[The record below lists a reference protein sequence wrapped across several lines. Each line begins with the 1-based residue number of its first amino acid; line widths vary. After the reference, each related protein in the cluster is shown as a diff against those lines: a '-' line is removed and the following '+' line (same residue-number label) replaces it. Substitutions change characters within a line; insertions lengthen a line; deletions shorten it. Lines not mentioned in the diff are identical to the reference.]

1 MGMIQAIIDD
11 AKAAEVETIR
21 AESDAQKS
29 YETFVKDTNSGIE
42 ERSKEIIMKTE
53 AKAKAEDEK
62 LKSEQSLEEVV
73 TELDGLSTENADLHH
88 QCDFVMK
95 NFEIRQTARDQE
107 IEALRMVK
115 QILSG
120 AKFSE
125 FLQSE
130 EFAGADQASAAQDES
145 ATPDGADPL
154 QYFLDQPN

>member
-1 MGMIQAIIDD
+1 MIQMIIDD
-11 AKAAEVETIR
+11 AKAAQ
-21 AESDAQKS
+21 AEIITAEADAQKS
-29 YETFVKDTNSGIE
+29 YESFVKDTNAGISSRE
-42 ERSKEIIMKTE
+42 KDIVDKTE

-62 LKSEQSLEEVV
+62 VKAEQTLEEVV
-73 TELDGLSTENADLHH
+73 AELEGLSQELADLHH

-125 FLQSE
+125 FLQSDDY
-130 EFAGADQASAAQDES
+130 FA
-145 ATPDGADPL
+145 
-154 QYFLDQPN
+154 